1 MSNNKM
7 KGLLKGLRYI
17 SQIFDNDEKK
27 PEMQIGYP
35 TDVKH
40 VAHIGWDGPSVNS
53 PSWMT
58 EFKSPPEYSSAPL
71 SLDQD
76 SKEEG
81 SVKWASEGSSRK
93 GSRAPNSRAGEPGS
107 PVGSQNSPTRD
118 FPELPKPSRRR
129 SSNGTSAESPSKEK
143 SDKPKQ
149 SRRSS
154 RNGTKDLLDGS
165 KTSRSLKDPSVE
177 NEQPSD
183 LPEIPKKTRRKKS
196 KDASVGGKDA
206 SVGGSSSRSRSRS
219 KALASEGGGESE
231 LISKSCNSG
240 EQGQTRASS
249 PSRDGEKSGFSGIS

>member
-1 MSNNKM
+1 MSNNTM

-17 SQIFDNDEKK
+17 SQIFDTDGKE

-40 VAHIGWDGPSVNS
+40 VAHIGWDGPSINS

-58 EFKSPPEYSSAPL
+58 EFKSSPEFSSAPL

-76 SKEEG
+76 SSKEEG
-81 SVKWASEGSSRK
+81 SVKWVSEGSSRK
-93 GSRAPNSRAGEPGS
+93 GSRAPNSPPGAPGS
-107 PVGSQNSPTRD
+107 PVGSQNSPAQD
-118 FPELPKPSRRR
+118 LPELPKSSRRR
-129 SSNGTSAESPSKEK
+129 SSTGTSAESPSKEK

-165 KTSRSLKDPSVE
+165 KTSRNHKDPSVE
-177 NEQPSD
+177 NEPPSD

-196 KDASVGGKDA
+196 KDASVGG
-206 SVGGSSSRSRSRS
+206 SSSRSRSRS
-219 KALASEGGGESE
+219 KVPASEGDGGSE
-231 LISKSCNSG
+231 MISKSSNSG
-240 EQGQTRASS
+240 EQVQTRALS
-249 PSRDGEKSGFSGIS
+249 PSWDGEESAFSGIS

>member
-93 GSRAPNSRAGEPGS
+93 GSRAPNSRADGVHRTVLRLNLRARKNQINLNNLGGLHEMA
-107 PVGSQNSPTRD
+107 
-118 FPELPKPSRRR
+118 PK
-129 SSNGTSAESPSKEK
+129 T
-143 SDKPKQ
+143 
-149 SRRSS
+149 
-154 RNGTKDLLDGS
+154 LLDGS

>member
-1 MSNNKM
+1 MTSSFLGDIDRNFNCAA
-7 KGLLKGLRYI
+7 
-17 SQIFDNDEKK
+17 DNDEKN

-107 PVGSQNSPTRD
+107 PAGSQNSPTRD

-143 SDKPKQ
+143 SDKPRQ

-165 KTSRSLKDPSVE
+165 KTSRDLKDPSVE

-206 SVGGSSSRSRSRS
+206 SVGGSTSRSRSRS

-231 LISKSCNSG
+231 SISKSCNSG

-249 PSRDGEKSGFSGIS
+249 PSRDGEESGFSGIS